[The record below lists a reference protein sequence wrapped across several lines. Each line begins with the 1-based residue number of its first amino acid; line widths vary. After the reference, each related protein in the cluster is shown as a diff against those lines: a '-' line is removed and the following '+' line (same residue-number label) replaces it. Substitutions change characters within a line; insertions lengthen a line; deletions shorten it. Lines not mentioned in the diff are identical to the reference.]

1 MRTDE
6 SSTAAPK
13 PDGPDRYSSRV
24 QFPDDVSHETL
35 NRLRRAEGQI
45 RGVQRLLEE
54 GADCKAVI
62 TQLSAAQ
69 AALHR
74 AGLRLMA
81 AGMRECIARD
91 GEDSDEAMSVEAME
105 ELFLQLR

>member
-1 MRTDE
+1 MR
-6 SSTAAPK
+6 
-13 PDGPDRYSSRV
+13 
-24 QFPDDVSHETL
+24 FPDEVTKDAV

-45 RGVQRLLEE
+45 RGVQRLLDE

-74 AGLRLMA
+74 AGVRLMA
-81 AGMRECIARD
+81 AGMRECLANPD
-91 GEDSDEAMSVEAME
+91 GNGSGDGDSDGMTIESME
-105 ELFLQLR
+105 NLFLTLR

>member
-1 MRTDE
+1 M
-6 SSTAAPK
+6 
-13 PDGPDRYSSRV
+13 
-24 QFPDDVSHETL
+24 QFPDDITHDAV
-35 NRLRRAEGQI
+35 NRLRRAEGQV

-81 AGMRECIARD
+81 AGMRECLANPESAEPD
-91 GEDSDEAMSVEAME
+91 GMSVDDME
-105 ELFLQLR
+105 ELFLALR

>member
-1 MRTDE
+1 MIATMR
-6 SSTAAPK
+6 
-13 PDGPDRYSSRV
+13 
-24 QFPDDVSHETL
+24 FPDEASAEVLT
-35 NRLRRAEGQI
+35 RLRRAEGQV

-69 AALHR
+69 AALHQ

-81 AGMRECIARD
+81 AGMRSCLAD
-91 GEDSDEAMSVEAME
+91 PDAAQGEGLTVDQME
-105 ELFLQLR
+105 ELFLALR

>member
-1 MRTDE
+1 MR
-6 SSTAAPK
+6 
-13 PDGPDRYSSRV
+13 
-24 QFPDDVSHETL
+24 FPDEVTKDAV

-45 RGVQRLLEE
+45 RGVQRLLDE

-74 AGLRLMA
+74 AGVRLMA
-81 AGMRECIARD
+81 AGMRECLANPD
-91 GEDSDEAMSVEAME
+91 GNGNADGDSDSDGMTIESME
-105 ELFLQLR
+105 NLFLTLR

>member
-1 MRTDE
+1 MATVR
-6 SSTAAPK
+6 
-13 PDGPDRYSSRV
+13 
-24 QFPDDVSHETL
+24 FPDEVSDDVL
-35 NRLRRAEGQI
+35 NRLRRAEGQV

-81 AGMRECIARD
+81 AGMRSCLTDPEGA
-91 GEDSDEAMSVEAME
+91 EAQGMTTDDME
-105 ELFLQLR
+105 ELFLSLR

>member
-1 MRTDE
+1 M
-6 SSTAAPK
+6 
-13 PDGPDRYSSRV
+13 
-24 QFPDDVSHETL
+24 QFPEDVTGETL
-35 NRLRRAEGQI
+35 NRLRRAEGQV

-81 AGMRECIARD
+81 AGMRECLAVGDGPDD
-91 GEDSDEAMSVEAME
+91 GEPGVGSGMTIDAME
-105 ELFLQLR
+105 ELFLKLR